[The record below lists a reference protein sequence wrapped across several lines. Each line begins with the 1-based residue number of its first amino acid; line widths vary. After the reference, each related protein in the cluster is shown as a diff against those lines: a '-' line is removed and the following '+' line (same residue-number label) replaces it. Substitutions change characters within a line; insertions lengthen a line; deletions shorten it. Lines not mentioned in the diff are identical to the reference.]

1 MQGKTT
7 REKKTVDIYCCNG
20 NKSGGQGVSS
30 SIEDRPM
37 TKEEFLKH
45 CADFFDARGTHFN
58 DFEQMHVRIK

>member
-1 MQGKTT
+1 MQRKIT
-7 REKKTVDIYCCNG
+7 RAGEQKTVAIYCCD
-20 NKSGGQGVSS
+20 NKEPGVSS